1 MKCCYCGG
9 QLTGSRIC
17 PSCGKDI
24 TIVKRVHTISN
35 YLYNQG
41 LRKAKQHRLT
51 VAIADLHLA
60 LKYEKSNI
68 AARNLLGLLY
78 LEIGEPFEAYAQWTI
93 SVSERKVNNRANGYL
108 ADFNRD
114 RATFDLYRMT
124 VRKYNQVLSYIEQD
138 NFDLALIQIR
148 KVIELNPKMLQ
159 AHLLMAVLHMRNG
172 RYDEALKPLQM
183 VAKLDHGNR
192 KSRYYREEC
201 SKYVT
206 KDGRLR
212 EIRSAR
218 ARLKKNG
225 KSLLSFLI
233 VSGNPT
239 VQTVVNIMIGIV
251 IGIAVVGFLIVP
263 GVRQHANLNA
273 NKSIVSSGETLT
285 SQNSQIKKLQE
296 DLQTAKTAKKDAQ
309 KKVKKSEQ
317 KSESYEKLLI
327 SYDYYKS
334 LSYDK
339 AMSYLEE
346 VDKDSLSADAKKIYD
361 TISEKA
367 GKTVAF
373 TSYAKGNVSYF
384 LKKYLSLI
392 HI

>member
-1 MKCCYCGG
+1 
-9 QLTGSRIC
+9 
-17 PSCGKDI
+17 
-24 TIVKRVHTISN
+24 
-35 YLYNQG
+35 
-41 LRKAKQHRLT
+41 
-51 VAIADLHLA
+51 
-60 LKYEKSNI
+60 
-68 AARNLLGLLY
+68 
-78 LEIGEPFEAYAQWTI
+78 
-93 SVSERKVNNRANGYL
+93 
-108 ADFNRD
+108 
-114 RATFDLYRMT
+114 
-124 VRKYNQVLSYIEQD
+124 
-138 NFDLALIQIR
+138 
-148 KVIELNPKMLQ
+148 
-159 AHLLMAVLHMRNG
+159 MRNG

-384 LKKYLSLI
+384 LKKYDAAIKEFTKVVKYAEDYKDGKVAFYLAKSYYETKSYKDAKKWYQTYLKYGKSDAMKKEAEAAI
-392 HI
+392 KEIDKN